1 MTTGYIVQALRD
13 YDYMNACSLRQ
24 KDPFLVTSERRGDKI
39 VLDRIMQNLLV
50 DEKNDKDI
58 KPIPRF
64 MTTTWEK
71 DKHGHHEPI
80 GGTRRENS
88 KASYLQ
94 SVKWRFAMA
103 LLAGFFLI
111 GPMWLIVLHNT
122 RYTAL
127 ISTTVLVIVF
137 GFLMAVFQTD
147 YKDVLS
153 TTAAYAAILIVFV
166 GVYLTPSKT

>member
-1 MTTGYIVQALRD
+1 
-13 YDYMNACSLRQ
+13 MNACSLLQ
-24 KDPFLVTSERRGDKI
+24 KDPFLVTSERRGDQI
-39 VLDRIMQNLLV
+39 MLDSIMQKLLV
-50 DEKNDKDI
+50 AENDEIKLS
-58 KPIPRF
+58 KPISRSI
-64 MTTTWEK
+64 TTTWEK
-71 DKHGHHEPI
+71 DKHGYHEPI

-88 KASYLQ
+88 KASHLQ
-94 SVKWRFAMA
+94 SVEWRFAMA

-127 ISTTVLVIVF
+127 ISTTVLVILF
-137 GFLMAVFQTD
+137 GFLMAIFQTD

-153 TTAAYAAILIVFV
+153 NTAAYAAILIVFV